1 MGLLD
6 QITSDLKSVLSGGSG
21 QSSLL
26 DGVKDLLTNSSTGGL
41 EGLVQRFKE
50 IGLGDT
56 IASWISTGENKVV
69 TNEQIQK
76 VLGSSFI
83 QQLAQKAGI
92 SQEKVSQQ
100 LAGMLPQIIDKLT
113 PNGKLPESG
122 KVTEGLNMLKEHFL
136 K

>member
-6 QITSDLKSVLSGGSG
+6 QITSDLKSALSGASG
-21 QSSLL
+21 QSSLV
-26 DGVKDLLTNSSTGGL
+26 DGVKDLLTNSSTNGL

-50 IGLGDT
+50 KGLGDT
-56 IASWISTGENKVV
+56 IASWISTGENKAV

-76 VLGSSFI
+76 VLGSGFI

-100 LAGMLPQIIDKLT
+100 LAVMLPQIIDKLT

-122 KVTEGLNMLKEHFL
+122 TLQKG
-136 K
+136 